1 MSHKKLKE
9 KAIRQMISK
18 APMSV
23 KKATELLNKMEE
35 SLLKEVGAATEYF
48 TTIIPDLEAKIQ
60 VYENFIGGLQ
70 GKFITDKNPE
80 ISTLNE
86 IKNNY
91 MKINL
96 NDYIFSLKPTN
107 KSS

>member
-1 MSHKKLKE
+1 MSHKELKE
-9 KAIRQMISK
+9 KAIQQMISK

-23 KKATELLNKMEE
+23 NKATELLNKMEE
-35 SLLKEVGAATEYF
+35 SLLKEMRIATEYF
-48 TTIIPDLEAKIQ
+48 TTIIPDLETKIQ
-60 VYENFIGGLQ
+60 VYESFIGGLQ

-91 MKINL
+91 MKIDL
-96 NDYIFSLKPTN
+96 NDYVFNVKPTN
-107 KSS
+107 ESG